1 MIADTISTDKIHLYV
16 KNPIKAKISYCIKDV
31 RQNSRDGFIM

>member
-31 RQNSRDGFIM
+31 RLNSRDGFIM